1 MNTFASTHGAPLS
14 TRRETGWSIFMG
26 IILILAGFAAIW
38 VPFAAGL
45 VGTIFFGCVVL
56 VSGIAHLA
64 YAWFGRKDGGVL
76 WQILIGLIYLIAG
89 VTMLLLP
96 VNVFALTLVLACYI
110 AVEGVL
116 ELVFFLWL
124 RLLPGSAWFL
134 VDGIISLL
142 LSILILVGWPSSG
155 RWARSLESV
164 CCSAA
169 LRGSRSRW
177 CAPVRRSQLEVE
189 GIDPACRGSSNK
201 IGSTALPFMDTRP
214 WLPQKSDS
222 FCV

>member
-26 IILILAGFAAIW
+26 IILMLAGFAAIW

-45 VGTIFFGCVVL
+45 VGTIFFGCLVL

-96 VNVFALTLVLACYI
+96 VNAVFALTLVLACYI

-142 LSILILVGWPSSG
+142 LSILIFVGWPSSSL
-155 RWARSLESV
+155 WALGTLVGVSLLFSGV
-164 CCSAA
+164 ARLTLPMVRPRPAIAA
-169 LRGSRSRW
+169 
-177 CAPVRRSQLEVE
+177 
-189 GIDPACRGSSNK
+189 
-201 IGSTALPFMDTRP
+201 
-214 WLPQKSDS
+214 
-222 FCV
+222 